1 MHPHS
6 ARSSALK
13 TRATGARKYRKTE
26 VRKNEVRES
35 EVRES
40 EVAFNYF
47 PALAVAGCFSGSW
60 TLRCTTGAIWRT
72 SAINSSNCPG
82 KTD

>member
-1 MHPHS
+1 V
-6 ARSSALK
+6 LN

-26 VRKNEVRES
+26 VRENEVRES

-47 PALAVAGCFSGSW
+47 PALAVAGCFSGS
-60 TLRCTTGAIWRT
+60 
-72 SAINSSNCPG
+72 
-82 KTD
+82 